1 MIGAA
6 PLAHASSRVTFSR
19 ICNGRPRAS
28 VFIFRLV
35 HFASHTDLV
44 TTPPVENDL
53 ALLDRLAEARREL
66 ATQIGK
72 RIVGQTQVVDDLVTA
87 LLAGG
92 HVVLVGVPGLAK
104 TLLVQTVAQALD
116 LTFSRVQFTPDL
128 MPSDITGT
136 ELMEEEPGTGKRTFR
151 FTEGPVFA
159 NMVLADEINR
169 ASPRTQSALLEVMA
183 ERTVTVDGI
192 SHQVPRPFLVV
203 ATQKPVE
210 MDGTY
215 PLPEAQL
222 DRFMMRVSIG
232 YPSPE
237 SEIEILKSEHEGRS
251 IDDLQPV
258 ISLDDVA
265 AISAQAKQTF
275 VAPSIFDYIT
285 RITNATR
292 TAEDVTLG
300 CSPRASL
307 ALLKASRVRAMMLG
321 RNYVLPS
328 DIQDLAISICAHRL
342 ILASAYQ
349 STRTS
354 VDEVIRRIIKE
365 VESPHGDFSE

>member
-1 MIGAA
+1 MQEKTELLRKSLNDALKGK
-6 PLAHASSRVTFSR
+6 PE
-19 ICNGRPRAS
+19 
-28 VFIFRLV
+28 LV
-35 HFASHTDLV
+35 DLV
-44 TTPPVENDL
+44 LVCLFSEEH
-53 ALLDRLAEARREL
+53 LLIED
-66 ATQIGK
+66 
-72 RIVGQTQVVDDLVTA
+72 
-87 LLAGG
+87 
-92 HVVLVGVPGLAK
+92 VPGLGKTTLARALAK
-104 TLLVQTVAQALD
+104 
-116 LTFSRVQFTPDL
+116 SIGGSWNRIQFTPDIL
-128 MPSDITGT
+128 PGDITGVSVFNQSSNNF
-136 ELMEEEPGTGKRTFR
+136 EFH
-151 FTEGPVFA
+151 FGPIFS
-159 NMVLADEINR
+159 NFVLADEINR

-183 ERTVTVDGI
+183 ERTVTVDGV

-203 ATQKPVE
+203 ATQNPVE

-232 YPSPE
+232 YPSAE

-251 IDDLQPV
+251 INDLQPV

-307 ALLKASRVRAMMLG
+307 ALLKASRV
-321 RNYVLPS
+321 
-328 DIQDLAISICAHRL
+328 
-342 ILASAYQ
+342 
-349 STRTS
+349 
-354 VDEVIRRIIKE
+354 
-365 VESPHGDFSE
+365 